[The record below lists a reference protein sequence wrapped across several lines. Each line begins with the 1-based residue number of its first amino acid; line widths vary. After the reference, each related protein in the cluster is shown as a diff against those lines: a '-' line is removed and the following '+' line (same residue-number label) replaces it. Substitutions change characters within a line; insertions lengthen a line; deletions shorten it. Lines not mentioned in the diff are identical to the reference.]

1 MNSKTQLELLRQ
13 LRTRQSI
20 VKQGFTLV
28 ELMIVVAIIGLL
40 SAVAL
45 PQFLGARDRADSKAK
60 IGEVVGLAK
69 ECATYQAEA
78 DSMTVSVK
86 KPGGG
91 TIACGGATPSAQ
103 ALTSQAWALT
113 QNVSCLG
120 SALAGLNK
128 RVVISVAVSGD
139 MTCTG
144 ATS

>member
-13 LRTRQSI
+13 LRTRQSLL
-20 VKQGFTLV
+20 KQGFTLV

-45 PQFLGARDRADSKAK
+45 PQFLNARDRADYKAK

-78 DSMTVSVK
+78 DSTPSIVK
-86 KPGGG
+86 QPGGG
-91 TIACGGATPSAQ
+91 TISCGGSVPVAQ
-103 ALTSQAWALT
+103 ALTSQAWAKG
-113 QNVSCLG
+113 QSVSCLG
-120 SALAGLNK
+120 SALAELNK
-128 RVVISVAVSGD
+128 RVVISLSPSGD